1 MTHLYQAI
9 CLSLTM
15 GFITQGTQAAALP
28 KPTKSVQA
36 PLVIEKQ
43 KNTLENEKQ
52 KSLIEKAITQQKFE
66 RAENRLLVKNE
77 QIKVLTSISV
87 TPTQNFFAE
96 QNQRF
101 SRLMQTIFPQDPS

>member
-1 MTHLYQAI
+1 MTHLYQVI
-9 CLSLTM
+9 CLSLSL
-15 GFITQGTQAAALP
+15 GFIAQGTQAAALP
-28 KPTKSVQA
+28 KQTKSAQV

-43 KNTLENEKQ
+43 KSALENEKQ

-66 RAENRLLVKNE
+66 RTENKLLVKNE

-87 TPTQNFFAE
+87 APTQNFFAE

-101 SRLMQTIFPQDPS
+101 SRLMQSIFPQNPS